1 MNFLVFYLIYCC
13 GEMYLSNRLEH
24 IRVGRGDHSALGHQA
39 LGLLQCLSGL
49 DGGLHSGDLAVEQDK
64 GFSAQTSAQT
74 HLQQIDLSRFGG
86 GIGGVD
92 GGAEGVSLHD
102 AEGVQT
108 EGREKAGRRTEV
120 RQVQY
125 TLYRTR
131 AQMTFTVSLAL
142 TGHMNIRPTQMATG
156 SADQKNQ

>member
-1 MNFLVFYLIYCC
+1 MGPMIQPVTVAATLVPS
-13 GEMYLSNRLEH
+13 EATQTSS
-24 IRVGRGDHSALGHQA
+24 IRVRE
-39 LGLLQCLSGL
+39 LS
-49 DGGLHSGDLAVEQDK
+49 E
-64 GFSAQTSAQT
+64 
-74 HLQQIDLSRFGG
+74 
-86 GIGGVD
+86 
-92 GGAEGVSLHD
+92 
-102 AEGVQT
+102 QT